1 VAGRRRM
8 VLFDWVSGGHHA
20 VYLRR
25 FADALGS
32 HFDIVLAV
40 PDEVIP
46 EVADLPV
53 DIVPLGKARPAAP
66 AGRSP
71 TWALRAALAREVEL
85 MASIAARIR
94 PDHVVHAY
102 ADTVL
107 PRLVTARQLAAP
119 LTIVLFYPR
128 AHYPALYETRL
139 TPTERFRAAMKE
151 RLVQSWRQRSDANAV
166 LTLDEEAARRWD
178 RKRGAPAYWLP
189 EPPIPALPREAATGS
204 RRVGCIL
211 YGALAERKGIDLLA
225 RAVSFAPNALEITLA
240 GEATAEFL
248 PRLEEYVAK
257 MRESG
262 ASVEVRS
269 HRHTELDGLRA
280 LAASRC
286 AVLPYPRHDG
296 MSRVLLEAA
305 SVGTPVIA
313 HDRGLLGHL
322 VRRHRLG
329 LAVDCTNPRTLRDAV
344 FDLTENPARVAEYA
358 DALARFSARFSPDRF
373 VEACMEPF
381 SETMRVLQSGRGSLP
396 MRILRMSRPA
406 SIEANPPSSPPSS
419 SPDRR
424 PLPR

>member
-1 VAGRRRM
+1 MSGQRRI

-40 PDEVIP
+40 PDEVLP

-53 DIVPLGKARPAAP
+53 DIAPLGEARPRPP
-66 AGRSP
+66 AGKSAF
-71 TWALRAALAREVEL
+71 WALRATLGREVEL
-85 MASIAARIR
+85 MASIASRIR
-94 PDHVVHAY
+94 PDHLVHTY

-107 PRLVTARQLAAP
+107 PRLATARQLSAP
-119 LTIVLFYPR
+119 LTILLFYPR
-128 AHYPALYETRL
+128 AHYPALYETHL
-139 TPTERFRAAMKE
+139 TPTERLRAAVKE
-151 RLVQSWRQRSDANAV
+151 RLLQTWRQRSDANAV

-178 RKRGAPAYWLP
+178 RRRGAHAYWLP
-189 EPPIPALPREAATGS
+189 EPPIPALPRDAGVGAS
-204 RRVGCIL
+204 KRVGCIL

-225 RAVSFAPNALEITLA
+225 RAVSSAPNALEITLA
-240 GEATAEFL
+240 GEARAEFR
-248 PRLEEYVAK
+248 PRLEEYVTE
-257 MRESG
+257 MRGSG
-262 ASVEVRS
+262 ASVRLES

-305 SVGTPVIA
+305 SVGTPVIV

-329 LAVDCTNPRTLRDAV
+329 VVVDCTDPRALRDAV
-344 FDLTENPARVAEYA
+344 LDLTENPSRAAEYA
-358 DALARFSARFSPDRF
+358 DALARFSSRFSRDRF
-373 VEACMEPF
+373 VEACMKPF
-381 SETMRVLQSGRGSLP
+381 PETTRELQSGRGPLP
-396 MRILRMSRPA
+396 MRIP
-406 SIEANPPSSPPSS
+406 
-419 SPDRR
+419 
-424 PLPR
+424 